1 MHGRLNADY
10 NGVTVYTTALRMG
23 RLIWNTAGAVT
34 FQCATIDSL
43 LWFHYQLTVWIVVNV
58 HLGFLPHR
66 PWISIDRR
74 HCEAEHNPPMQTCQY
89 SLNETSCAH
98 TFKTRENLLGQR
110 SAVFT
115 SLDAFNDDRKL
126 KVPLREALTVFSS
139 GLRVRENTSSHLH
152 GANNIIVL
160 KMLYTL

>member
-1 MHGRLNADY
+1 MLI
-10 NGVTVYTTALRMG
+10 TMG
-23 RLIWNTAGAVT
+23 WQSTLQHWGWEGLFETLQEQWRSNVSPSTLSFVVR
-34 FQCATIDSL
+34 
-43 LWFHYQLTVWIVVNV
+43 FHYQLTVWIVVNV

-74 HCEAEHNPPMQTCQY
+74 HCEAKRNPPMQTCQC

-98 TFKTRENLLGQR
+98 TFKTRENLLGQQ

-115 SLDAFNDDRKL
+115 ALDAFNDDRKL

-139 GLRVRENTSSHLH
+139 GLRVRENTRSHWH
-152 GANNIIVL
+152 GANDIIVL
-160 KMLYTL
+160 KML